1 MSSVSPRRV
10 IRALALACLLLAS
23 GARAAD
29 LLSVVDDALDHD
41 PALAASHAA
50 SRAAAQAV
58 PKARAGL
65 LPRVTGGW
73 GRAYNGVVTEDF
85 PTQHYWQSGW
95 QIGLTQPVFNWAN
108 WTAYRQADYEVLRA
122 RLQTANATQDAILA
136 AAQAYFDAL
145 AAADEV
151 ARATDYLRALDAHLA
166 LVVRAKAAGEAT
178 LIDVQ
183 DGEASRAQAQLQLL
197 DAQSQARLARAA
209 LERLSGKPAQTLAP
223 LPPGGA
229 PTLQP
234 ADVEPWVTQAQTHGY
249 AVQIGEVAL
258 QIAKFDTEKARAER
272 YPTVDLQVT
281 HTPAGAAGGYA
292 RPTTTT
298 TGMLAV
304 TIPLFAGGEITA
316 KVDEA
321 SALED
326 KARDEL
332 DAAVRDS
339 GAGARNAWLRVTSGK
354 ARVSALEQV
363 VLRAQTALDATRIG
377 FGVGSRTS
385 LDVLRATDTLYSS
398 RRDLIRARYES
409 VLALLKLLSQTAT
422 LDLDEV
428 GRINAQ
434 LFVSGGAQEREQA
447 TRTAVAAAGQGGERG
462 QPQREA
468 LGSKTPQTPPRPIQ
482 LPIQRP
488 IHSPMQPSATASQT
502 SATQVSVPPKR
513 DEAMPPQSAA
523 ATPQVAPRA
532 ARMLSAA
539 DMAPATPVQNNGYV
553 PLAP

>member
-1 MSSVSPRRV
+1 MSGARPRRAV
-10 IRALALACLLLAS
+10 RAIALACLLLAS

-29 LLSVVDDALDHD
+29 LLSVVGDALDHD
-41 PALAASHAA
+41 PALAASRAA

-65 LPRVTGGW
+65 LPHVTGGW
-73 GRAYNGVVTEDF
+73 GRAYNGIVMEDF
-85 PTQHYWQSGW
+85 PNQHYWQNGW
-95 QIGLTQPVFNWAN
+95 TIGLTQPVFNWAN
-108 WTAYRQADYEVLRA
+108 WTAYRQADYEVARG
-122 RLQTANATQDAILA
+122 RLQVASATQDTILA
-136 AAQAYFDAL
+136 VAQAYFDAL
-145 AAADEV
+145 AANDEV

-209 LERLSGKPAQTLAP
+209 LERLAGKDVETLAP
-223 LPPGGA
+223 LPPGSA
-229 PTLQP
+229 PMLEP

-249 AVQIGEVAL
+249 AVQIREVAL
-258 QIAKFDTEKARAER
+258 QIAKFDTEKARAGR

-281 HTPAGAAGGYA
+281 HTPAGAAGGYS

-298 TGMLAV
+298 TGMLSV

-321 SALED
+321 RALED

-339 GAGARNAWLRVTSGK
+339 GAGARDAWLRVSSGR
-354 ARVSALEQV
+354 ARVGALEQV
-363 VLRAQTALDATRIG
+363 VRRGQMALDATRVG

-385 LDVLRATDTLYSS
+385 LDVLRATDMLYAS
-398 RRDLIRARYES
+398 RRDLIRARYDS

-434 LFVSGGAQEREQA
+434 LFAGGGPPES
-447 TRTAVAAAGQGGERG
+447 GERG
-462 QPQREA
+462 KAQQREGGTASAVLQMPIQPLPDTGSPNGDAAVTRPAARSAA
-468 LGSKTPQTPPRPIQ
+468 LVEPKHEDAPPPQNAGLTNTPPA
-482 LPIQRP
+482 
-488 IHSPMQPSATASQT
+488 PS
-502 SATQVSVPPKR
+502 V
-513 DEAMPPQSAA
+513 
-523 ATPQVAPRA
+523 
-532 ARMLSAA
+532 LSAS
-539 DMAPATPVQNNGYV
+539 DMAPAASVLRNSYV
-553 PLAP
+553 PLVP

>member
-1 MSSVSPRRV
+1 MSGARSRRGV
-10 IRALALACLLLAS
+10 RALALACFLLAN
-23 GARAAD
+23 GVHAAD
-29 LLSVVDDALDHD
+29 LLSVVGDALDHD
-41 PALAASHAA
+41 PALAASRAA
-50 SRAAAQAV
+50 TRAAAQAV

-65 LPRVTGGW
+65 LPRFTGGW
-73 GRAYNGVVTEDF
+73 GRAYNGIVMEDF

-95 QIGLTQPVFNWAN
+95 TIGLTQPLFNWAN
-108 WTAYRQADYEVLRA
+108 WTAYRQADYEVMRA
-122 RLQTANATQDAILA
+122 RLQAANATQDTILA
-136 AAQAYFDAL
+136 AARAYFDAL
-145 AAADEV
+145 AAGDEV

-166 LVVRAKAAGEAT
+166 LVKRAKAAGEAT

-209 LERLSGKPAQTLAP
+209 LERLSGKSAETLAP

-229 PTLQP
+229 PMLQP

-272 YPTVDLQVT
+272 YPTVDLQVS

-304 TIPLFAGGEITA
+304 TIPLFAGGEISA

-321 SALED
+321 RALED
-326 KARDEL
+326 KARDDL
-332 DAAVRDS
+332 DVAVRDS
-339 GAGARNAWLRVTSGK
+339 GAGARDAWLRVTSGQ

-363 VLRAQTALDATRIG
+363 VRRSQTALDATRIG

-385 LDVLRATDTLYSS
+385 LDVLRATDTFYAS

-434 LFVSGGAQEREQA
+434 LFASGAMP
-447 TRTAVAAAGQGGERG
+447 ERG
-462 QPQREA
+462 QP
-468 LGSKTPQTPPRPIQ
+468 L
-482 LPIQRP
+482 
-488 IHSPMQPSATASQT
+488 ATASQAGARQA
-502 SATQVSVPPKR
+502 SAPIAEPVVRDVVDNEASVMRPPEPAWMPVPPPR
-513 DEAMPPQSAA
+513 AAAAAPAQSAPPQA
-523 ATPQVAPRA
+523 APRA
-532 ARMLSAA
+532 HRVLSAA
-539 DMAPATPVQNNGYV
+539 DMAPAAQALNSYV
-553 PLAP
+553 PFVR